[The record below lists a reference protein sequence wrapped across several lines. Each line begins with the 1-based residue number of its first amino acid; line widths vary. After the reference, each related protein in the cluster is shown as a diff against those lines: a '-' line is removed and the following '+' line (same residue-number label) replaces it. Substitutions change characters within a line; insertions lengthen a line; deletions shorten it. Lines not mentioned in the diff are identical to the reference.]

1 MLSGP
6 KRTGKIV
13 RPSEKDS
20 VNTFSE
26 NDPRGFPVREGGPSE
41 ARLGSPLVSGD
52 ASTCNSD
59 IGDACVQRVVEYLR
73 RQFRDA
79 LDRADAWKKR
89 AAAQPSKELADEYSR
104 QAHWEEDKAKGY
116 LNQAKSLAQGNG

>member
-20 VNTFSE
+20 VNIFSE
-26 NDPRGFPVREGGPSE
+26 NDHRGFPVREGESPEG
-41 ARLGSPLVSGD
+41 RLGSPVVSGD

-59 IGDACVQRVVEYLR
+59 IECVQRVVEYLR
-73 RQFRDA
+73 RQFRNA
-79 LDRADAWKKR
+79 LDRADALKKR
-89 AAAQPSKELADEYSR
+89 AAAQPSKELADEYSL